1 MLLGLLGGYFFIFFA
16 RVADVSLGVLRT
28 LMLVKGKRFHAAFL
42 GFFEVII
49 FILALDRVVGDLG
62 NPISLL
68 FYGLGFAT
76 GNVVGSYLEE
86 KLALGHLTVQVIS
99 MTRPL
104 ELCMILRKEGYGVT
118 IIDGQGRHGIRRILH
133 IILTRKHLPKL
144 MDLIDQWDS
153 RAFVTV
159 FDARQTKGGILSPIF
174 GKQK

>member
-1 MLLGLLGGYFFIFFA
+1 MLLGLIGGYFFIFFA

-99 MTRPL
+99 MTKPL
-104 ELCMILRKEGYGVT
+104 ELELIAMSANTVKAMVRSRHKITLPQIHTDQCMF
-118 IIDGQGRHGIRRILH
+118 DGCG
-133 IILTRKHLPKL
+133 
-144 MDLIDQWDS
+144 
-153 RAFVTV
+153 
-159 FDARQTKGGILSPIF
+159 
-174 GKQK
+174 